1 MAARIRMTDFSQSL
15 ETRARKAE
23 DVSPL
28 TQVLELRDMSYVFE
42 FFPPQEYYIANLF
55 VSKIYSDT
63 ALYEHIDESPT
74 PQPRPK
80 KQKTAPVSRLPHAF
94 TERGEDY
101 LDMIQLLTD
110 TAASVF
116 HGAPALIADFLDYQ
130 VGRCKACRSA
140 AVNTS
145 IKDMACCECGV
156 GPCCAY
162 EMRPAVISRTVFY
175 FCDACVSDELSDEE
189 LGLLEKLNHRFWV
202 PCNGHDSDDENMGE
216 DEDYD
221 DYDKDHLFSG
231 PHGPKFNLI
240 PKLAKLTM
248 KDVEEVLNEG
258 RLYIDVIE
266 SPDYRYPTALSKDGF
281 CSFYEHNGLAAC
293 DAAPG
298 EWDDQEHWLVAGHVL
313 MHWLLSHHYCDI
325 CHHIQQLYV

>member
-1 MAARIRMTDFSQSL
+1 MTDFSQSL
-15 ETRARKAE
+15 ETRTRKAE

-101 LDMIQLLTD
+101 LDMIHLLTD

-116 HGAPALIADFLDYQ
+116 YGAPALIADLLDYQ

-145 IKDMACCECGV
+145 IKDMACCECGA

-162 EMRPAVISRTVFY
+162 EMRPAVISRTVHT
-175 FCDACVSDELSDEE
+175 ARE
-189 LGLLEKLNHRFWV
+189 G
-202 PCNGHDSDDENMGE
+202 
-216 DEDYD
+216 
-221 DYDKDHLFSG
+221 SG
-231 PHGPKFNLI
+231 
-240 PKLAKLTM
+240 A
-248 KDVEEVLNEG
+248 
-258 RLYIDVIE
+258 
-266 SPDYRYPTALSKDGF
+266 
-281 CSFYEHNGLAAC
+281 
-293 DAAPG
+293 
-298 EWDDQEHWLVAGHVL
+298 
-313 MHWLLSHHYCDI
+313 
-325 CHHIQQLYV
+325 